1 MGQVWETYSHAQL
14 SHYWYKASSHYL
26 KNYVAKYGPIL
37 QIFHITIQP
46 SHAIVIIIWVGYDPN
61 FPFAISIHLLW
72 QGCTIAVMLTVQL
85 MLLIFLKARLENM
98 QQKSGMQCAFHDC
111 KSELIQVTCEHCCC
125 SYCLRYC
132 NSTLSLFCIQ
142 KRDFYGSLIC
152 NMYIKN

>member
-1 MGQVWETYSHAQL
+1 
-14 SHYWYKASSHYL
+14 
-26 KNYVAKYGPIL
+26 
-37 QIFHITIQP
+37 
-46 SHAIVIIIWVGYDPN
+46 
-61 FPFAISIHLLW
+61 
-72 QGCTIAVMLTVQL
+72 

-125 SYCLRYC
+125 SYCLRYY

-152 NMYIKN
+152 TLKIKLLLECETIDCLEMVYLLYAFVSLHFTLDVNYAVFIILYSCIFLPKFCKSQNPFSSKKEQKCYKNGHFSSHCTDSFMLLP